1 MNAGYRKWLWAVP
14 LLVAASVLGVRR
26 MTRMRAVP
34 AGPVTSATE
43 FVLATHDGLFTFRA
57 GQHALSIESRD
68 RKSHYSALLY
78 VKREA
83 EIYPLIATAY
93 HQAGQRKSVQL
104 SAEAPADAQHPSPW
118 RLRVEALLASADSQ
132 LQLRVED
139 PTQWRGGALRAAFA
153 SKDIK
158 VFAPGFGAI
167 ADVGEV
173 AAEFAVLD
181 DDRAPLTVMSQ
192 RTTLIRIE
200 EANDP
205 DESMTLLMDGTTIA
219 NDDASADAGA
229 VSLFIHRDSSSAFSK
244 AFAHRGVTEVVHGK
258 VSGAVGRVN
267 VVARTA
273 AGVPLA
279 DVRVD
284 SNDAF
289 AISVPAEATLWHASL
304 DAAQSSTPITYV
316 PGTREPLALDISPGG
331 TLEVTVGDPDTQK
344 ALTARIIVRGR
355 NGTVDPNFGPD
366 YRASGAGPVVDSL
379 HGELSTPIPAGDYSV
394 YATKGTEYSIDYAD
408 VQIRPA
414 RKSRIGLQLRHV
426 VATPGLVGCDLHV
439 HARPSFDSPVTPED
453 RVMSLIAAG
462 IDFAVPTEHNI
473 IGDYRPTLQAMGLR
487 AELAEVPGIEVTT
500 FGPKFG
506 HFGVF
511 PLDPNGALP
520 PYRKSSPA
528 KLFAAVRD
536 VHPSPFLQVNHP
548 RMTKYQ
554 IGYFETLHINTQTGS
569 SKDSQA
575 RFDFDAIEVMNGL
588 ETGDPKI
595 AERNLVDYFHLLNLK
610 QTRYVATGSSD
621 SHRILYGWAGYP
633 RTYVRVAERDA
644 GDGLQPVNADA
655 VIAGLKRG
663 NVSVSGGPVLRASID
678 GAQPGDEI
686 RLLNNAIRVD
696 VNVAA
701 AMWVDVAHLDV
712 IVNGRVAAHREIAKV
727 PSRIGP
733 EPGTLAEAQARTQ
746 RFAEQIE
753 VALTE
758 SDRWVVVVVR
768 GDRKLDDVLPN
779 TPMVPMAFTNPIW
792 LVR

>member
-1 MNAGYRKWLWAVP
+1 MSFASRKWLWMLP
-14 LLVAASVLGVRR
+14 LLLAASVYGVGRA
-26 MTRMRAVP
+26 TRKRAAP
-34 AGPVTSATE
+34 APPTTSATP
-43 FVLATHDGLFTFRA
+43 FTLVTRDGLFTFRA
-57 GQHALSIESRD
+57 GQHALSIESLD
-68 RKSHYSALLY
+68 RKSRYSATLY

-83 EIYPLIATAY
+83 DSYPLIANAYATTGHANSVELTAE
-93 HQAGQRKSVQL
+93 V
-104 SAEAPADAQHPSPW
+104 PADAQHPAAW
-118 RLRVEALLASADSQ
+118 TLQVGARLANANSQ
-132 LQLRVED
+132 IQFILKD

-153 SKDIK
+153 SKDVK
-158 VFAPGFGAI
+158 VFAPGYGAI

-173 AAEFAVLD
+173 SAEFGVLD

-192 RTTLIRIE
+192 RATQIRIE

-205 DESMTLLMDGTTIA
+205 EESMTLVMDGTAIA
-219 NDDASADAGA
+219 DDDATPEAGML
-229 VSLFIHRDSSSAFSK
+229 SLFIHRDSSSAFSE
-244 AFAHRGVTEVVHGK
+244 AFAQRGATELVHGK
-258 VSGAVGRVN
+258 VLGAVGRVN
-267 VVARTA
+267 VGARTA
-273 AGVPLA
+273 AGIPLA

-284 SNDAF
+284 SKDTF
-289 AISVPAEATLWHASL
+289 TLAIPVEATLWHASL
-304 DAAQSSTPITYV
+304 DSAQSSTPVVYV
-316 PGTREPLALDISPGG
+316 PGTREPLVLDISPGG
-331 TLEVTVGDPDTQK
+331 TLDVTVGDPDTQK
-344 ALTARIIVRGR
+344 ALTARVIVRGR
-355 NGTVDPNFGPD
+355 NGTLDPNFGPD

-379 HGELSTPIPAGDYSV
+379 RGELSTPIPAGDYRV
-394 YATKGTEYSIDYAD
+394 YATKGTEYSIDFAD

-414 RKSRIGLQLRHV
+414 RKSHVALQLRHV

-473 IGDYRPTLQAMGLR
+473 IGDYRPALQAMGLR
-487 AELAEVPGIEVTT
+487 AELAAVPGIEVTT

-511 PLDPNGALP
+511 PLDPNGEVP
-520 PYRKSSPA
+520 PFFKSSPA

-536 VHPSPFLQVNHP
+536 VRPSPFLQINHP

-554 IGYFETLHINTQTGS
+554 IGYFETLRVNTQTGS
-569 SKDSQA
+569 SKDNQA

-595 AERNLVDYFHLLNLK
+595 AERNLVDYFNLLNLK
-610 QTRYVATGSSD
+610 QVRYVATGSSD

-644 GDGLQPVNADA
+644 GDDTAPVNPDA

-663 NVSVSGGPVLRASID
+663 NVMVSGGPIIHASVD
-678 GAQPGDEI
+678 GAQPGDEVHL
-686 RLLNNAIRVD
+686 RGNAIGID
-696 VNVAA
+696 ISVAA
-701 AMWVDVAHLDV
+701 ATWVDVAHLDV
-712 IVNGRVAAHREIAKV
+712 VVNGRVAVHREIAKV

-733 EPGTLAEAQARTQ
+733 EPGTLVEAQARTQ
-746 RFAEQIE
+746 RFTERIE
-753 VALTE
+753 VARRD
-758 SDRWVVVVVR
+758 SDRWVMVVVR

-792 LVR
+792 LAR